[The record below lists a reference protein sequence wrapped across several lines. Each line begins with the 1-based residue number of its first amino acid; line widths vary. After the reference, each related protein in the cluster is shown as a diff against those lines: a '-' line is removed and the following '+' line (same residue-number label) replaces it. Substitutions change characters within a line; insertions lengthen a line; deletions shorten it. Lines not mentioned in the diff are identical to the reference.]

1 MNSLTIG
8 WIALPFLAGFTIFL
22 IPKLDR
28 YLAMLTAI
36 ASAGYALELFLIES
50 PISLEVL
57 DNFGVNLFAD
67 RLSSYFILTNALVT
81 LAVTLYC
88 WQSGKKAFFYAQMII
103 LHGSLNATFICTDF
117 ISLYVALEVSG
128 IAAALLISY
137 PLSDRSI
144 WVALRYL
151 FVSNIAMLFYLI
163 GAVLVYQTHH
173 SFNFE
178 GLRGSPPEALA
189 LIFLGVLTKGG
200 IFVSGLWLP
209 LTHSESASPVS
220 AMLSGAVVKA
230 GVFPLVR
237 CALLLEELN
246 PIVRLFG
253 MGTAALGVSYAVFE
267 KDTKRLL
274 AFSTVSQLGWILS
287 APQVAGFYALTHGL
301 AKATLFLTAGA
312 LPSRNFKELEEQPMN
327 TALWIPLVMGGLS
340 ISGFPLLAGFE
351 AKVLTLKNL
360 LHWQALPMN
369 FLAVGTAI
377 TLSKLI
383 FLPHESGEQS
393 KPIPLGFW
401 LGVIPLLGALIVA
414 NCIYYPAYNLAN
426 ILKAIAVIGIGG
438 AAYAFIFHHFSVK
451 LPRIFEEFDHLIG
464 VMTLILLLL
473 FWVAFQ

>member
-1 MNSLTIG
+1 
-8 WIALPFLAGFTIFL
+8 
-22 IPKLDR
+22 
-28 YLAMLTAI
+28 
-36 ASAGYALELFLIES
+36 
-50 PISLEVL
+50 
-57 DNFGVNLFAD
+57 
-67 RLSSYFILTNALVT
+67 
-81 LAVTLYC
+81 
-88 WQSGKKAFFYAQMII
+88 
-103 LHGSLNATFICTDF
+103 
-117 ISLYVALEVSG
+117 
-128 IAAALLISY
+128 
-137 PLSDRSI
+137 
-144 WVALRYL
+144 
-151 FVSNIAMLFYLI
+151 
-163 GAVLVYQTHH
+163 
-173 SFNFE
+173 
-178 GLRGSPPEALA
+178 
-189 LIFLGVLTKGG
+189 
-200 IFVSGLWLP
+200 
-209 LTHSESASPVS
+209 
-220 AMLSGAVVKA
+220 VVKA

-426 ILKAIAVIGIGG
+426 ILKAIAVIGIGW